1 MRAVVIVQARMGS
14 SRLPGKVLL
23 PLGDGC
29 LLDYVVD
36 RCLAIPLAD
45 AVVVATTD
53 TFRDDVIAFWCER
66 KSVPCSRGP
75 EADVLS
81 RFVQAAQPYQPDY
94 IVRVTGD
101 NPFFD
106 YRLADVMLR
115 RVCEQPADV
124 VRLNEPYPLGMACE
138 VVSFDA
144 LLRLDRFGTE
154 PRHRE
159 HVTFYAYE
167 FPEQFSSVTVDV
179 PEPLRRVPYRFT
191 IDTEEDYRVSRF
203 IAEAFPGDRLV
214 PCEEVVELIRNRP
227 DVAEW
232 NANVRQKPVV

>member
-36 RCLAIPLAD
+36 RSLAISSAD
-45 AVVVATTD
+45 AVVVATSD
-53 TFRDDVIAFWCER
+53 TSGDDVIASWCER
-66 KSVPCSRGP
+66 KNVPCSRGP
-75 EADVLS
+75 EADVLA
-81 RFVQAAQPYQPDY
+81 RFVRAAHPYRPDY

-106 YRLADVMLR
+106 YRLADAMLR
-115 RVCEQPADV
+115 RVGEQPADV

-138 VVSFDA
+138 VVSYDA
-144 LLRLDRFGTE
+144 LLRMDRIGAE

-159 HVTFYAYE
+159 HVTYYVYE

-191 IDTEEDYRVSRF
+191 VDTEEDYRVSRF
-203 IAEAFPGDRLV
+203 IAEAFPGNRLV
-214 PCEEVVELIRNRP
+214 PSEEVVELIRNRP